1 MQHGGIQTIQGGF
14 IPEWQPLPV
23 RIRGQIDRGVAQLSL
38 HVGERFALLQ
48 HETQSAVLHGVQSRP
63 CRNQPAAIVCLVFKI
78 LTQIPHSTS
87 RLIKS

>member
-48 HETQSAVLHGVQSRP
+48 HETQQQSSMES
-63 CRNQPAAIVCLVFKI
+63 NLGPAE
-78 LTQIPHSTS
+78 TS
-87 RLIKS
+87 LPQLSVSCSKS